1 MVFEEA
7 GSIFGGVFGGAR
19 VASDMADVVAVCF
32 VEGNDFVG
40 GGEKASGGF
49 VFDEYGV
56 SVSTEKVFERRIHCG
71 LERMWG

>member
-1 MVFEEA
+1 MMFEEA
-7 GSIFGGVFGGAR
+7 GPSFGGVFGGAR

-32 VEGNDFVG
+32 VERNDFVG

-56 SVSTEKVFERRIHCG
+56 SVSAEKVFEK
-71 LERMWG
+71 